1 MLARSLS
8 RVEEAEEK
16 VLADAADLYEGVPIK
31 PWTPETASDAV
42 PGARRVAPSNAMTAA
57 TSAVKAAVP
66 QVIYL
71 EKKPKLSFGGTAPPE
86 GAGGGL
92 VKADSPPPD
101 GEAARRDAIAAA
113 LAKANAGGA
122 AAVSGGAAPAPAGG
136 AAPAPAYASA
146 PAPAYA
152 SAPPA
157 PAGGAAPAPAYASA
171 PRGREA
177 MAQAAAH
184 AAQQRALKAAQ
195 EEAAKK
201 AAEDAAAA
209 RKVEEQIA
217 LTRAAAA
224 GFRGPPVPPKE
235 VLHARAAVMPSQPTA
250 APAAPPPA
258 APPPAAPQPA
268 AAPLAPLVAV
278 PQSQNEKKEKSPA
291 RGLPAWAQGGM
302 QY

>member
-122 AAVSGGAAPAPAGG
+122 AAVSGGAA
-136 AAPAPAYASA
+136 
-146 PAPAYA
+146 
-152 SAPPA
+152 PA

>member
-136 AAPAPAYASA
+136 AAPAPAFNT
-146 PAPAYA
+146 
-152 SAPPA
+152 
-157 PAGGAAPAPAYASA
+157 AYASA

-258 APPPAAPQPA
+258 APPPAAPPPAAPQPA

>member
-146 PAPAYA
+146 P
-152 SAPPA
+152 
-157 PAGGAAPAPAYASA
+157 
-171 PRGREA
+171 RGREA

-258 APPPAAPQPA
+258 APPPAAPPPAAPQPA